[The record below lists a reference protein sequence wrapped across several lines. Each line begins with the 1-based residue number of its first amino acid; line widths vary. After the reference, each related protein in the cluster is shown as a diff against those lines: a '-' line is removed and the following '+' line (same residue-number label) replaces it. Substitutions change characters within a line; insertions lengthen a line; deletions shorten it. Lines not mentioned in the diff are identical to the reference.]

1 MGLYPVNSVWVTGLP
16 KIAYR
21 LGVGKW
27 EGVVM
32 HYTDNSN
39 STAWNERAYMATN
52 YDNAFVHEF
61 IDPNVILQVADPHYL
76 AYGAGSP
83 ANQRF
88 VHLELCV
95 AKSQSDFDKSFD
107 MWCQRAAF
115 FLSERKLPVDSASSD
130 GSGTL
135 WAHADVT
142 RWLGGTTHMD
152 PIAYLNKWGKSWQDA
167 VDTVQR
173 HYDLITGVEEAM
185 LKPEDANKL
194 IDTFLSP
201 LWYFVGS
208 DEDKEEIHRLANE
221 LRKASGQP
229 EQ

>member
-1 MGLYPVNSVWVTGLP
+1 MELFPVNTVWVPGLP
-16 KIAYR
+16 ELAYR
-21 LGVGKW
+21 LGVGRW
-27 EGVVM
+27 EGIVM
-32 HYTDNSN
+32 HYTDNAN

-52 YDNAFVHEF
+52 YRNAFVHEF
-61 IDPNVILQVADPHYL
+61 IDPNVILQVANPDYL
-76 AYGAGSP
+76 GYGAGSP

-88 VHLELCV
+88 IHLELCV
-95 AKSQSDFDKSFD
+95 AKSQRDFDKSFD
-107 MWCQRAAF
+107 MWCQRAAY
-115 FLSERKLPVDSASSD
+115 FLSKRNLPVLPAASD

-142 RWLGGTTHMD
+142 RWLGGTTHTD
-152 PIAYLNKWGKSWQDA
+152 PIAYLSSWGASWRDV

-173 HYDLITGVEEAM
+173 HYDLMTGVEEPM

-201 LWYFVGS
+201 LWFFS
-208 DEDKEEIHRLANE
+208 LSQQDKDEIHRLANE
-221 LRKASGQP
+221 LRKASGQA